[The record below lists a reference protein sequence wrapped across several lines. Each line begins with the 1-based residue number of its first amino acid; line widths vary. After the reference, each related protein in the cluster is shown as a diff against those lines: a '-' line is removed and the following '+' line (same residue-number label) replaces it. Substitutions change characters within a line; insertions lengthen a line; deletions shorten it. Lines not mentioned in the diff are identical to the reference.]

1 MKVLI
6 ASDKFKGTFS
16 SKEIGE
22 MIDKALKEND
32 STIETEVMQVSDGGD
47 GLIEAI
53 RWRNNY
59 SRWKFLSYAANT
71 GRKAQSKYLY
81 NIYNSTAIVESA
93 VTIGMSAL
101 RKDERDIMR
110 LNSYGLGYDIARVL
124 EVRTPKRLVIGVG
137 GTATNDMFLGG
148 AKALGFQFLDKSGAE
163 VDPVPANFMQ
173 IEKIVKPDF
182 PKLFGLEIC
191 IATDVTN
198 PLCGENGASAIYGPQ
213 KGATPGQVEFLDGAL
228 RHIAEVIKRDFGVDV
243 LDILGAGAGGGIAGG
258 IIGLIGGKIIPG
270 ADFVL
275 DTIEFDKQ
283 ASESDV
289 VITGEGSFDSQSLQG
304 KITSTII
311 DRCKKLGKKVIVVC
325 GKSEVSE
332 DNVFALFDSPVSDL
346 DAAKKQTGE
355 RLRKAVGKIYWKIFG

>member
-71 GRKAQSKYLY
+71 NRKAQSKYLY

-93 VTIGMSAL
+93 VTIGMATL
-101 RKDERDIMR
+101 RKDERDIMK
-110 LNSYGLGYDIARVL
+110 LNSYGLGFDIARVL

-137 GTATNDMFLGG
+137 GTATNDMFLGA
-148 AKALGFQFLDKSGAE
+148 AKALGFKFLDKSGAE
-163 VDPVPANFMQ
+163 VDPIPANFLQ
-173 IEKIVKPDF
+173 IDKIIKPDF

-198 PLCGENGASAIYGPQ
+198 PLSGENGASAVYGPQ
-213 KGATPGQVEFLDGAL
+213 KGATPEQVEFLDGAL
-228 RHIAEVIKRDFGVDV
+228 RHIAGIIKRDFSVDV
-243 LDILGAGAGGGIAGG
+243 LDIPGAGAGGGIAGG

-275 DTIEFDKQ
+275 DTIEFDKF
-283 ASESDV
+283 ASESDLI
-289 VITGEGSFDSQSLQG
+289 ITGEGSFDNQSLQG
-304 KITSTII
+304 KITGNII
-311 DRCKKLGKKVIVVC
+311 KRCEKLGKKVVVVC
-325 GKSEVSE
+325 GKSDVSSE
-332 DNVFALFDSPVSDL
+332 NVFPLFGETVVEL
-346 DAAKKQTGE
+346 DEAKKMTGE
-355 RLRKAVGKIYWKIFG
+355 KMQKVVNKIYWKIVG